1 MQKKKTPNAVVFHS
15 NGNTMWYIGTV
26 VPNRNRKSARNI
38 QNKGTAKSQFGTI
51 IPHMISKSKCS
62 KCSK

>member
-26 VPNRNRKSARNI
+26 VPDRNQKSAK
-38 QNKGTAKSQFGTI
+38 KGNTKSQFGTI